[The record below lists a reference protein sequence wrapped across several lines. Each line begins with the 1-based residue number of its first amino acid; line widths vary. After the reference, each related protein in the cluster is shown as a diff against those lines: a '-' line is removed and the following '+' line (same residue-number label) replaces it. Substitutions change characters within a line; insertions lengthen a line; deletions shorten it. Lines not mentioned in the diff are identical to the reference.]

1 MGRRTVLLV
10 VAALIA
16 ALGSAMVYLY
26 VRGADNRAL
35 AKYAPTPVL
44 TAVSQIDTGESLGAA
59 QAAGKLQLTDVPAN
73 QVLTGAM
80 QSVGDLSAEVALVTI
95 YPNEQLISAK
105 IGTAGTTQP
114 FTLPDG
120 MIAVSASLSDTGRV
134 AGFVQP
140 GSHVA
145 IFQTSADAGNG
156 VTGTRLLLPDVQ
168 VISVGST
175 TVAVE
180 QAQASGATGTA
191 GAQNAEPLPKTLFT
205 FAVTQDEAQKIIYAS
220 SNGTL
225 DFGLL
230 SDTSKI
236 EKQLPATTGK
246 NLFK

>member
-26 VRGADNRAL
+26 VQGADQRAL
-35 AKYAPTPVL
+35 AKYSPTQVL
-44 TAVSQIDTGESLGAA
+44 TAITTIPEGESLNAA

-80 QSVGDLSAEVALVTI
+80 NSIGDLGSEVALVTI
-95 YPNEQLISAK
+95 YPNEQIISAK
-105 IGTAGTTQP
+105 FGTAGTTQA

-120 MIAVSASLSDTGRV
+120 MIAVSANLSNTGRV
-134 AGFVQP
+134 AGFVEP

-145 IFQTSADAGNG
+145 IFLTSAAAGDG

-168 VISVGST
+168 VVSVGST
-175 TVAVE
+175 TVE
-180 QAQASGATGTA
+180 DQQAKAAGQGAA
-191 GAQNAEPLPKTLFT
+191 GAQNTEALPKTLFT
-205 FAVTQDEAQKIIYAS
+205 FAASQEDAQKIIYAS
-220 SNGTL
+220 TNGTL
-225 DFGLL
+225 SFGLL
-230 SDTSKI
+230 TDTSKI
-236 EKQLPATTGK
+236 DKNLPATTDQ